1 MVPSKVE
8 KYSGNG
14 LNRLFGDLASFLRR
28 CLFRVLSVGPLPTHL
43 AFIMDGN
50 RRYAKKHNLE
60 QGDGHKAGYLALMS
74 LLQYCYEL
82 GIKYVTV
89 YAFSIENF
97 KRRPDEVQSL
107 MDLMLEKIGA
117 LLMEESVVNQYGI
130 RVYFIGNLKLLT
142 EPVRVAAEKV
152 MRETANNNK
161 AVLLVCVAYTSS
173 DEIVHAVEESCKD
186 KRKDIP
192 LWNSYPS
199 EAYTYNGVIEDVKEG
214 EMINGIIVHDVQN
227 LCDDR
232 LDETQG
238 LKGSIGFNGEVGG
251 FKKENGFTTYDAHES
266 FESKWDQVLTPK
278 ASRTEKSSGLEVE
291 SCENLRE
298 IHPIIK
304 LVDVEKHM
312 YMAVA
317 PDPDILI
324 RSSGETRLSNFLL
337 WQTSHCPLY
346 SPAVLW
352 PEIGLWQLVWVI
364 LNFQRAHSYLEKKK
378 KQL

>member
-1 MVPSKVE
+1 MVASVPNKVG
-8 KYSGNG
+8 KYSGSG
-14 LNRLFGDLASFLRR
+14 VNRLFGDIASFLRR
-28 CLFRVLSVGPLPTHL
+28 CLFRVLSAGPIPSHL

-50 RRYAKKHNLE
+50 RRYAKKQNLE
-60 QGDGHKAGYLALMS
+60 EGDGHKAGYLALMS
-74 LLQYCYEL
+74 LLHYCYEL
-82 GIKYVTV
+82 GIKYITV

-107 MDLMLEKIGA
+107 MDLMLEKIEA
-117 LLMEESVVNQYGI
+117 LLMEESIVNQYGI
-130 RVYFIGNLKLLT
+130 RVHFIGNLKLLSKS
-142 EPVRVAAEKV
+142 VRAAAENV
-152 MRETANNNK
+152 MRVTDNNNK

-186 KRKDIP
+186 KRNEIR
-192 LWNSYPS
+192 LWNSS
-199 EAYTYNGVIEDVKEG
+199 EAYDGVIENVKEG
-214 EMINGIIVHDVQN
+214 EKINGMIVHDVQN

-232 LDETQG
+232 LAESQG
-238 LKGSIGFNGEVGG
+238 LKACRGCNGVVVGFQKVNGV
-251 FKKENGFTTYDAHES
+251 NTYHTHES
-266 FESKWDQVLTPK
+266 CESKWDEVLTSK
-278 ASRTEKSSGLEVE
+278 ASITGQFSGVEVE
-291 SCENLRE
+291 GCENLRE
-298 IHPIIK
+298 EHPIIK

-312 YMAVA
+312 YLAVA

-364 LNFQRAHSYLEKKK
+364 LNFQRTHSYLEKKK
-378 KQL
+378 QL